1 MKELV
6 TYTKREGVA
15 VIAVDNPPVNAMS
28 PGVPE
33 GIAAALDRAAA
44 DEAVD
49 AIVLMGAGRTF
60 IAGADIKVLQE
71 IAWGGGE
78 PGTGFHDLLARIENS
93 AKPVV
98 MAIHGSALGGGL
110 EVAMA
115 GHYRV
120 AAPEAQLG
128 QPEVNLGIIPG
139 AEGTQ
144 RLPRLVGVEKAIE
157 MCVTGKPVKA
167 PEALAAGLI
176 DAMLHGDIAEGAVA
190 FARRAAGPHP
200 KTCDRNEKL
209 GTAKSNEPLF
219 AAGRQLAAKIK
230 RNQKAPLRAVDAIEI
245 ATRLPF
251 AEGCRREREIFA
263 ECIHSDQAKALIHAF
278 FAERGAAKLPDV
290 SRDTAT
296 YPVARIA
303 IVGAGTM
310 GGGIAMA
317 CANAGLAVILKE
329 TAQDALDSGVAN
341 IRRNYETQRK
351 PRPVHRGGGRQENRR
366 HPAAARLRGVR
377 RRGSGHRSGLRKYGA
392 EEAVFAEID
401 HAARP
406 GCILATNTST
416 LDIDEIASATSRPEA
431 VIGMHFFSPANV
443 MRLLEIVRG
452 KATAREVI
460 ATAMA
465 VARQLKKV
473 GVVVGNCQGF
483 VGNRMFFPY
492 LYEAHFLAEDG
503 ATPEQVDRA
512 LTNFGMA
519 MGTFAVDDLAGID
532 VAWRVRQELGHFQE
546 PGVRKPLVQEQLYA
560 MGRWGQKKGK
570 GWHSYGADRKAVPD
584 PEVVALIERTAAA
597 AGIERRIISDQEIV
611 ERSVYA
617 LINEGA
623 RVLEEGYALRAADID
638 VVYLNGYG
646 FPPWRGGPM
655 FYADQVGLGHICK
668 TVERFRRDLGQR
680 WEPAPLLQR
689 LAAEGRTFREYDRLA
704 GRVH

>member
-6 TYTKREGVA
+6 TYAERDGVA

-33 GIAAALDRAAA
+33 GIGAALDRAGANGS
-44 DEAVD
+44 VH

-60 IAGADIKVLQE
+60 IAGADINVLQDL
-71 IAWGGGE
+71 AWGGGE
-78 PGTGFHDLLARIENS
+78 LGTGFHDLLAKIENS

-98 MAIHGSALGGGL
+98 MAIHGNALGGGL

-120 AAPEAQLG
+120 AAPGAQLG

-167 PEALAAGLI
+167 PDALAAGLI
-176 DAMLHGDIAEGAVA
+176 DAVVTGDLAVAAVA
-190 FARRAAGPHP
+190 FARGTAGPHP
-200 KTCDRNEKL
+200 KTSDRKEKL
-209 GTAKSNEPLF
+209 GTPESNEPLF
-219 AAGRQLAAKIK
+219 AAGRQLAAKTR
-230 RNQKAPLRAVDAIEI
+230 RNQNAPLRAVAAVEI

-251 AEGCRREREIFA
+251 GEGCRREREIFA

-278 FAERGAAKLPDV
+278 FAERGVTKLPDV
-290 SRDTAT
+290 SKETPT

-303 IVGAGTM
+303 IIGAGTM

-317 CANAGLAVILKE
+317 CANAGFPVILKE
-329 TAQDALDSGVAN
+329 TTQEALDTGVAS
-341 IRRNYETQRK
+341 IRRNYETSVK
-351 PRPVHRGGGRQENRR
+351 RGRFT
-366 HPAAARLRGVR
+366 
-377 RRGSGHRSGLRKYGA
+377 A
-392 EEAVFAEID
+392 EEAAQRIAAIHPQLDYAGFDGVDLVIEAVFENMALKKRVFAELD
-401 HAARP
+401 AAARP

-452 KATAREVI
+452 KGTSREVI

-512 LTNFGMA
+512 LTDFGMA

-546 PGVRKPLVQEQLYA
+546 PGARKPLVQEKLYA

-570 GWHSYGADRKAVPD
+570 GWYTYGSDRKAVPD
-584 PEVVALIERTAAA
+584 PEVVGLIEKTAKA
-597 AGIERRIISDQEIV
+597 AGIKRRAISDREIV
-611 ERSVYA
+611 ERSVFA

-646 FPPWRGGPM
+646 FPSWRGGPM
-655 FYADQVGLGHICK
+655 FYADQVGLGYIYE
-668 TVERFRRDLGQR
+668 TVRRFQKELGQR
-680 WEPAPLLQR
+680 WEPAPLLER
-689 LAAEGRTFREYDRLA
+689 LAAEGRTFRDYCLDRKY
-704 GRVH
+704 